1 MEIPSPRLVAA
12 RLAVASLLVFA
23 GTACVD
29 SPPGETVGPIQLVPT
44 STASTPA
51 EHAGALPVDPPDP
64 PPAGGA
70 TEEEPEDTAT
80 TAPPTRREEPAP
92 AGDDGDDSDDGDD
105 PDDGDDR
112 DDEVDADDSD
122 GDDGDD
128 SDD

>member
-12 RLAVASLLVFA
+12 RLVAASLLVLA

-29 SPPGETVGPIQLVPT
+29 STPGETVGPIELVPT

-51 EHAGALPVDPPDP
+51 ERAGAVPVDPLDP

-70 TEEEPEDTAT
+70 TNEEPEDTAT
-80 TAPPTRREEPAP
+80 TPPPTRRQEPTP
-92 AGDDGDDSDDGDD
+92 AGNDGDD

-112 DDEVDADDSD
+112 DEEVDGDDSD
-122 GDDGDD
+122 GDDSDD